1 MGALPPVVLRPEEP
15 VDRPFRYARRRA
27 GTVPDVVQ
35 AYWSVQWSLPDGQ
48 FHDQDVVTHPT
59 SHFTVERGKAWVQG
73 IVTHRF
79 SRRLSGSGRVVG
91 AQLTPTGL
99 ASMTAVPPA
108 SVTGRRVP
116 AERLFGDLTDLVAA
130 VAAAPDQESGMAAFE
145 AWFTAVDPRRPESAE
160 LVDEAVRL
168 IADDHGLT
176 RVDEVAAALHVTV
189 RTLQRRFDR
198 YLGIGPKW
206 VLQRCR
212 IQDALA
218 VIESG
223 GQVDWSDLARRLGF
237 TDQSHFVGSFTA
249 QVGVPPGRYAHRPP
263 LS

>member
-1 MGALPPVVLRPEEP
+1 
-15 VDRPFRYARRRA
+15 
-27 GTVPDVVQ
+27 
-35 AYWSVQWSLPDGQ
+35 
-48 FHDQDVVTHPT
+48 
-59 SHFTVERGKAWVQG
+59 
-73 IVTHRF
+73 
-79 SRRLSGSGRVVG
+79 
-91 AQLTPTGL
+91 
-99 ASMTAVPPA
+99 MTAVPPA

-160 LVDEAVRL
+160 LVDDAVRM

>member
-1 MGALPPVVLRPEEP
+1 MGALPPVVLRPAEP
-15 VDRPFRYARRRA
+15 VDRPFRYARRPA
-27 GTVPDVVQ
+27 GSATDVVQ
-35 AYWSVQWSLPDGQ
+35 AYWSVEWSLPAGQ
-48 FHDQDVVTHPT
+48 HHDQDVVTHPT
-59 SHFTVERGKAWVQG
+59 SHFTVERGRAWVQG

-79 SRRLSGSGRVVG
+79 SRRLVGSGRVVG
-91 AQLTPTGL
+91 AQFTPTGL
-99 ASMTAVPPA
+99 SAMTAVPPA

-116 AERLFGDLTDLVAA
+116 AERLFGDLTDLVSA
-130 VAAAPDQESGMAAFE
+130 VEAAPDQDTGMAAFE
-145 AWFTAVDPRRPESAE
+145 AWLSATDPQRPGPAD
-160 LVDEAVRL
+160 LVDDAVRM
-168 IADDHGLT
+168 ITEEPGLT

-223 GQVDWSDLARRLGF
+223 GDVDWSDLARRLGF
-237 TDQSHFVGSFTA
+237 TDQSHFVSSFTA
-249 QVGVPPGRYAHRPP
+249 QVGSPPGRYAHRPP